1 MDDRIETRALARK
14 CGMPYIDIEKEVPDR
29 KCVGLLKE
37 VFARNYTS
45 LPVRFLNGG
54 VLVAIGDPG
63 QKEVVESLTFHMG
76 RKVYPALGDKTAIR
90 KAIDLYYSPQP
101 EADEAAQEQQPPE
114 TGVQEEPEREHRII
128 AILSNKGGVGKTH
141 VSTNL
146 ATVAARK
153 GKKVLLIDADLGNA
167 DISNKLALFPEYT
180 LYDFLLGDVALE
192 DMIQKTTYG
201 FDLVGG
207 SSGEFKLANINYVQR
222 SKFIRSFRKVSQGY
236 DITIFDLS
244 AGISTTVMDFALASD
259 EIVIVTTPQDIIAGY
274 ACIKASFQR
283 FKYIEESLIKKVEF
297 YQPRKTY
304 TPWVIM
310 NQITS
315 LKQGLFLFN
324 RICQTADERIN
335 NMEAMFSIK
344 PEYLGGILYDRDN
357 FKKAE
362 MERKPLTVVS
372 PRSNPAQC
380 LEYLGKNLLERP
392 ELRNYSQQVKT
403 GLGRFAMIF
412 GMQ

>member
-1 MDDRIETRALARK
+1 
-14 CGMPYIDIEKEVPDR
+14 MPYIDIEKEVPDK
-29 KCVGLLKE
+29 KCVDLLKE
-37 VFARNYTS
+37 VFARNYNS
-45 LPVRFLNGG
+45 LPIRFLNGG
-54 VLVAIGDPG
+54 VLVAIGDPD
-63 QKEVVESLTFHMG
+63 QKEVVETLTFHIG
-76 RKVYPALGDKTAIR
+76 KKVYPALGDKTAIR
-90 KAIDLYYSPQP
+90 KAIDTYYSPP
-101 EADEAAQEQQPPE
+101 SSEPAKKNESPPAE
-114 TGVQEEPEREHRII
+114 TEEEVEREHRII
-128 AILSNKGGVGKTH
+128 SVISNKGGVGKTH

-146 ATVAARK
+146 ATVAAQG

-180 LYDFLLGDVALE
+180 LYDFLLGDVPLE
-192 DMIQKTTYG
+192 DMIQKTAYG

-222 SKFIRSFRKVSQGY
+222 TKFIRSFRKISENY

-244 AGISTTVMDFALASD
+244 AGIGTAVMDFALASD
-259 EIVIVTTPQDIIAGY
+259 EILIVTTHQDIIAGY

-283 FKYIEESLIKKVEF
+283 FKDIEESLLKKVEF
-297 YQPRKTY
+297 YEPRKVY
-304 TPWVIM
+304 KPWVIM

-362 MERKPLTVVS
+362 TERKPITVVA
-372 PRSNPAQC
+372 PRSNPSQC
-380 LEYLGKNLLERP
+380 MEYLGKNLMERP
-392 ELRNYSQQVKT
+392 DLRNYSQQIKT

-412 GMQ
+412 GLE

>member
-1 MDDRIETRALARK
+1 MH
-14 CGMPYIDIEKEVPDR
+14 
-29 KCVGLLKE
+29 GLCICL
-37 VFARNYTS
+37 FSSCY
-45 LPVRFLNGG
+45 
-54 VLVAIGDPG
+54 GDPRVLHG
-63 QKEVVESLTFHMG
+63 VDRRLRQSCI
-76 RKVYPALGDKTAIR
+76 RDRVYPALGDKTAIR
-90 KAIDLYYSPQP
+90 KAIDTYYSPP
-101 EADEAAQEQQPPE
+101 SSEPAKKNESPPAE
-114 TGVQEEPEREHRII
+114 TEEEVEREHRII
-128 AILSNKGGVGKTH
+128 SVISNKGGVGKTH

-146 ATVAARK
+146 ATVAAQG

-180 LYDFLLGDVALE
+180 LYDFLLGDVPLE
-192 DMIQKTTYG
+192 DMIQKTAYG

-222 SKFIRSFRKVSQGY
+222 TKFIRSFRKISENY

-244 AGISTTVMDFALASD
+244 AGIGTAVMDFALASD
-259 EIVIVTTPQDIIAGY
+259 EILIVTTPQDIIAGY

-283 FKYIEESLIKKVEF
+283 FKDIEESLLKKVEF
-297 YQPRKTY
+297 YEPRKVY
-304 TPWVIM
+304 KPWVIM

-362 MERKPLTVVS
+362 TERKPITVVA
-372 PRSNPAQC
+372 PRSNPSQC
-380 LEYLGKNLLERP
+380 MEYLGKNLMERP
-392 ELRNYSQQVKT
+392 DLRSYSQQIKT

-412 GMQ
+412 GLE